1 MVAEAQ
7 TMDLTKIDDERW
19 IVLDIECFDDRRRGT
34 GVSYRKRIQSICK
47 QRQAD
52 EDTVE
57 RLEFA

>member
-1 MVAEAQ
+1 
-7 TMDLTKIDDERW
+7 MDLTKIDDERW

-34 GVSYRKRIQSICK
+34 GVSYRKRIKSICK